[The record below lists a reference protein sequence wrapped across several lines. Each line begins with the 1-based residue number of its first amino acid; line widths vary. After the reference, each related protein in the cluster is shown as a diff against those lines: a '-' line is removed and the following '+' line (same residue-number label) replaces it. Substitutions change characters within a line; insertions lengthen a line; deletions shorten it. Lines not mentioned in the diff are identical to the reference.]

1 MYAPAGL
8 TSLGS
13 SGRVAELGT
22 VDNDGT
28 SATGGSARSQADAID
43 ARRWRPRRGL
53 SFAISALTFLVPFA
67 CATLVVQFVTRMFG
81 RPTTFLPFVVWLAL
95 LLVIATLTLRIV
107 DRYARRL
114 LPLATMLRLSL
125 VFPDRAPSRFAI
137 ALKSGT
143 GRALERAVEGTEAEA
158 QFGTPQETAEAV
170 VALIG
175 RVGRHD
181 RLTRGHCERVRAY
194 ADLIGQQL
202 GLDADAAAKLHW
214 AGLLHDVG
222 KLDVD
227 PAILNKKGR
236 LTPEEWEHVK
246 LHPARSDRWLG
257 GLTPWLGEWAL
268 AASQHHERFDGHGYP
283 YGLKGT
289 KISLA
294 GRIVAVADAFDV
306 MTAARSYKKPFPAA
320 QARVELTDNAGTQ
333 FDPTVVRAFL
343 EISVGELK
351 KVMGPVAW
359 LAAVPELLRATVT
372 GALEPAR
379 TAIVAASVA
388 AAGLVPAIATPVRLV
403 TPSSDVASGI
413 ANGLADSDGDG
424 TPDAN
429 DVAPHSAEISTPIV
443 PADPVTAPPDTTTT
457 AAPAPTTAAPRSVP
471 PAPPATHPPAT
482 SPPATAP
489 PATTPTTVKVT
500 TTTAAPTTTTTVRH
514 PPIANDDPGTG
525 PAIRLTVGSGGWT
538 VVNVLKNDTD
548 PDNNL
553 KRSTLTVIGQSAS
566 NLETRVKQSGAN
578 YVVEVRAN
586 SLVIG
591 SSWFDYRVCDTTNL
605 CDTARA
611 SLVLISL

>member
-1 MYAPAGL
+1 
-8 TSLGS
+8 
-13 SGRVAELGT
+13 VADLET
-22 VDNDGT
+22 ADNEET

-53 SFAISALTFLVPFA
+53 SFAVSALTFLVPFA

-95 LLVIATLTLRIV
+95 LLVVATLTLRIV

-143 GRALERAVEGTEAEA
+143 GRALERAVEGAEAEA

-194 ADLIGQQL
+194 ADLIGQEL
-202 GLDADAAAKLHW
+202 GLAGEDAAKLHW
-214 AGLLHDVG
+214 SALLHDVG

-246 LHPARSDRWLG
+246 LHPARSDRWLA

-268 AASQHHERFDGHGYP
+268 AASQHHERFDGQGYP

-289 KISLA
+289 NISLA

-333 FDPTVVRAFL
+333 FDPAVVRAFL

-359 LAAVPELLRATVT
+359 LAAIPELLRATVT

-379 TAIVAASVA
+379 TAVVAASIA
-388 AAGLVPAIATPVRLV
+388 AAGLVPAVAAPVRLV
-403 TPSSDVASGI
+403 SPSSDVASGV

-424 TPDAN
+424 TPDAR
-429 DVAPHSAEISTPIV
+429 DVAPHSAEISTPV
-443 PADPVTAPPDTTTT
+443 APEPVTAPPGTTTT
-457 AAPAPTTAAPRSVP
+457 ARAAPATKTAASTP
-471 PAPPATHPPAT
+471 PGQTPAATPGPPP
-482 SPPATAP
+482 
-489 PATTPTTVKVT
+489 
-500 TTTAAPTTTTTVRH
+500 PTTTTTR
-514 PPIANDDPGTG
+514 PPAPIARNDSQ
-525 PAIRLTVGSGGWT
+525 AAVVVGQW
-538 VVNVLKNDTD
+538 VFIDVLANDTVA
-548 PDNNL
+548 N
-553 KRSTLTVIGQSAS
+553 KFQATLSVVGQSAPG
-566 NLETRVKQSGAN
+566 LEIEPKRPSGKDRNQIRFRSQTLYIGQTWFN
-578 YVVEVRAN
+578 YQ
-586 SLVIG
+586 
-591 SSWFDYRVCDTTNL
+591 VCDIAHQ
-605 CDTARA
+605 CATARVTVM
-611 SLVLISL
+611 LVNG